1 MNIISIAKKIN
12 ENGGKLY
19 YVGGYLRDE
28 FLGLPHKDID
38 FSVTGISTDKFLELF
53 PRAFI
58 NGSFFPVFK
67 LEDYD
72 FALAR
77 RETKIGEG
85 HSAFDFDIENVS
97 IYDDLARRDI
107 TINSIAKDVLT
118 GEIIDPFNGVND
130 IKNKI
135 IRATSTHFSE
145 DPLRIYRVAQFA
157 TRFDFKIDDNLKN
170 TMKSMKNELSTLSA
184 ERVFSELKKALGA
197 EKPSIFFNILKE
209 LDLLDVHF
217 KEIYN
222 LIGVIQPIEYHPEGD
237 AYNHSLLVLDKVSKL
252 TEDRKTRF
260 SALIHDLGKAKT
272 PKEIL
277 PHHYKHELNGLNP
290 ARKLLN
296 RLKAPNSWKKLS
308 TVIIKNHMKA
318 GIFEKM
324 SIPKKVTF
332 IEENYKYLKELE
344 LIAIADTTSN
354 YIELFFETGEKMINE
369 INGKTIKLPN
379 DPKAKNIL
387 HQKRIDWFK
396 NCQDS
401 HNNCIYPE

>member
-1 MNIISIAKKIN
+1 MDIISIAKKIN
-12 ENGGKLY
+12 DNGGKLY

-28 FLGLPHKDID
+28 LLGLSPKDID
-38 FSVTGISTDKFLELF
+38 FSVTGISLDKFLELF
-53 PRAFI
+53 PKSFLI
-58 NGSFFPVFK
+58 GSFFPVFK
-67 LEDYD
+67 LEEHD
-72 FALAR
+72 FAFAR

-97 IYDDLARRDI
+97 IYDDLKRRDI

-130 IKNKI
+130 IKNKT
-135 IRATSTHFSE
+135 IRATSKHFNE
-145 DPLRIYRVAQFA
+145 DPLRVYRVAQFA
-157 TRFDFKIDDNLKN
+157 SRFKFTIDDELKN
-170 TMKSMKNELSTLSA
+170 TMKNMKEELKTLSP
-184 ERVFSELKKALGA
+184 ERVFSELKKALGS

-209 LDLLDVHF
+209 LNLLDVHF

-222 LIGVIQPIEYHPEGD
+222 LIGVIQPVEYHPEGD

-252 TEDRKTRF
+252 TQDKKTRF
-260 SALIHDLGKAKT
+260 SALCHDLGKAKT

-344 LIAIADTTSN
+344 LIAIADNTSD
-354 YIELFFETGEKMINE
+354 IVPSFSQIGEKMINE
-369 INGKTIKLPN
+369 VNGKTIKLPN

-396 NCQDS
+396 NCANA
-401 HNNCIYPE
+401 HK